1 MLSGS
6 IILILHVPQKGI
18 QENKVS
24 KKKETLQPAE
34 NTFEK
39 TGRTARGACDQTSAD
54 TVEATA
60 EIPGD
65 DGTAQEKNKRKQVV
79 QGKIKE
85 RELSQDWKGW
95 KKDDE
100 DEKGESGKGGG

>member
-18 QENKVS
+18 RENKVS

-34 NTFEK
+34 NTFGK
-39 TGRTARGACDQTSAD
+39 TGRTARGAFDQTSAD

-65 DGTAQEKNKRKQVV
+65 DGTAQEKNMRKQVV

-85 RELSQDWKGW
+85 RESRLEGM
-95 KKDDE
+95 E
-100 DEKGESGKGGG
+100 EG